1 MKRRIASILVSL
13 AFGWVTTAAIAEDE
27 ATTTADSTAAVAETT
42 PADPATDSAATDAP
56 TTDDTTSAAPAE
68 SENK

>member
-13 AFGWVTTAAIAEDE
+13 VLGWLTTAALAEE
-27 ATTTADSTAAVAETT
+27 ETATPGDSTAAVAEAT
-42 PADPATDSAATDAP
+42 PADPATDTASTDAP
-56 TTDDTTSAAPAE
+56 TTDDTTAAAPAE

>member
-13 AFGWVTTAAIAEDE
+13 VFGWLTTAAIAEDE
-27 ATTTADSTAAVAETT
+27 TTSTADSTAAVAETT
-42 PADPATDSAATDAP
+42 PADPATETASSDAP
-56 TTDDTTSAAPAE
+56 KTDDTTAAAPAE